1 MPVASSM
8 GELEQMLRHQLQNAM
23 QVVQAKA
30 EADMFEETGNF
41 YTVGSPTIYQR
52 TGGLG
57 SSPRTTGLSVGGNTI
72 SFEAYLDQNQ
82 GWYGRGN
89 PNPAFTS
96 RGYAS
101 YFSPLQILNA
111 AEYHFANVRGRPG
124 FWHRSELRIEKDFHN
139 TLSNFFN

>member
-8 GELEQMLRHQLQNAM
+8 GELEQMLRHQMQNAM

-30 EADMFEETGNF
+30 EADMFEEVGNF

-52 TGGLG
+52 TGALG
-57 SSPRTTGLSVGGNTI
+57 SSPRTTGLSVGGNSV
-72 SFEAYLDQNQ
+72 SFEAYLEPPS
-82 GWYGRGN
+82 YTV
-89 PNPAFTS
+89 PNIAFTS

-101 YFSPLQILNA
+101 YFSPLQVLNA

-124 FWHRSELRIEKDFHN
+124 FWHRSELKFERDLQN
-139 TLSNFFN
+139 TMASFFS

>member
-1 MPVASSM
+1 MPVANSF
-8 GELEQMLRHQLQNAM
+8 GELEQMFRQHLQKAM
-23 QVVQAKA
+23 GVVQAKA

-41 YTVGSPTIYQR
+41 YTVGNPTIYQR

-57 SSPRTTGLSVGGNTI
+57 SSPRTSGLTVGGNSV
-72 SFEAYLDQNQ
+72 SFEAYLEPP
-82 GWYGRGN
+82 GYTV

-101 YFSPLQILNA
+101 YFSPLQVLNA

-124 FWHRSELRIEKDFHN
+124 FWRRSEQKIERDLN
-139 TLSNFFN
+139 STLASFFG